1 MLKIALTGAHGTG
14 KTTLLSRLSTDLAS
28 FGRIKICREAPRL
41 IIDYVNDQEFFRRGK
56 NTPNRQGL
64 IFVEHLL
71 EEQRNSID
79 CDIVITDRTLVDHLS
94 YTTVLFPEFAKS
106 VEYDVY
112 KSMSLSSLH
121 SYDEIFKLPIEF
133 SVKDDGVREDSVEF
147 QAQIDSAMDD
157 IYRSGGYA
165 PTIVRGDI
173 DLRTAFVSDRIRY
186 LAKLKS

>member
-14 KTTLLSRLSTDLAS
+14 KTTLLSRIATGLAS
-28 FGRIKICREAPRL
+28 FGKIKICREAPRL
-41 IIDYVNDQEFFRRGK
+41 IIDCVNDQEFFRRGN
-56 NTPNRQGL
+56 NTPIRQGL

-79 CDIVITDRTLVDHLS
+79 CDIIITDRTLVDHLS
-94 YTTVLFPEFAKS
+94 YTTALFPEFAKS
-106 VEYDVY
+106 VEYDIY
-112 KSMSLSSLH
+112 KRMSLSSLQ

-133 SVKDDGVREDSVEF
+133 AVKDDGVREGSVEF
-147 QAQIDSAMDD
+147 QAQIDAAIDE

-173 DLRTAFVSDRIRY
+173 DRRTAVVSERIGN
-186 LAKLKS
+186 LAKPKS